1 MTRVRRAEPARLEV
15 QKDYRRPLAEALTE
29 RLGHPAVAT
38 VFPGNSRAG
47 EARPL
52 LHLTRPG

>member
-1 MTRVRRAEPARLEV
+1 MVRRAEPARLDV
-15 QKDYRRPLAEALTE
+15 QNDDRRPLAEALTE

-38 VFPGNSRAG
+38 AFPGNSRAG